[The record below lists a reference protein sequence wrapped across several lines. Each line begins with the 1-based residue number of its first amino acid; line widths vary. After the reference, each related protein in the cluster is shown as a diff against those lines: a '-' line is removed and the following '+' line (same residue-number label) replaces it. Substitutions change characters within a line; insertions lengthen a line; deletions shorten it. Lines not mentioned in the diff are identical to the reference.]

1 MDAQRW
7 QQIDSIFQA
16 ALERA
21 PQERAAF
28 LDEVCSGDHH
38 LRSDVEAMLSSDEQ
52 GWELLEGNAFEA
64 AADLL
69 AEEQPD
75 LSAGDEVGH
84 YRVLDLLGVGGMGQ
98 VYLAE
103 DRRLGRKVALKLLPA
118 SFTRRG
124 SRLLRFQQE
133 ARAASALNHPNI
145 VTIYDIWEI
154 EGRHLIATEYIEGET
169 LRERIKRGKLE
180 AEEALDVSI
189 QVASALWAAHQAGIA
204 HLDIKPENI
213 MLRRDGYVKV
223 LDFGLA
229 KLTERES
236 LTQNNICEASAET
249 DVTPSLVTGTVK
261 YMSPEQAR
269 GLTLDVRSDIFS
281 LGIVTYEMLAGR
293 TPFNGETTIG
303 IIASLLKEEPAPL
316 SRFIPDLPV
325 ELERV
330 ISRAL
335 SKNRDERYQT
345 VNDLL
350 VAMKEILREV
360 GDRPSLRAI
369 GRGGQS
375 RQATTDHASAVSGL
389 LFIQRAAKAIRQNTL
404 LAVSTLLV
412 TAVIAWL
419 ILYNSSRLARNDTGA
434 ANELN
439 AARVKAG
446 DLDPTFGAGGK
457 VITRMS
463 QESGNDD
470 IQTIALQSDGRII
483 AVGPAWRGDTN
494 KDFGVVR
501 YNLDGTLDD
510 TFGTGGKVVTNI
522 SNINNEDIAFAV
534 AIQPD
539 GRAVVA
545 GFAFNGSEG
554 PDFALARYNTD
565 GSLDMTFGAGGK
577 TVTPLGGDD
586 KVLGLVI
593 QGDGK
598 IVAAGH
604 ASTDFALVRYNTD
617 GSPDRSFGKG
627 GKVITDVSAA
637 NLNDN
642 AFDLALQEDGR
653 IIACGF
659 IFDRTT
665 GGDTALVRYN
675 TDGSLDTSFGTGG
688 KVIINLS
695 PINGHDHA
703 YQVAI
708 QPDNKIVAVGNVN
721 NGSTGRDFAV
731 IRLNAD
737 GSLDTSFGKGGIV
750 TTDVDGQDT
759 AHAIALQPDGC
770 IIAAGYCADFRDYAL
785 ARYNGDGGLDPSFG
799 KGGIVIANISP
810 TNGGDA
816 ISSLA
821 LWPDG
826 RLIAAGSAYNG
837 TDNDFALARFDVR

>member
-1 MDAQRW
+1 MDIHRW
-7 QQIDSIFQA
+7 QQIERIFQA
-16 ALERA
+16 ALELD
-21 PQERAAF
+21 PGERAAF
-28 LDEVCSGDHH
+28 LHEACSGDPR
-38 LRSDVEAMLSSDEQ
+38 LSGEVEAMLSADEQ
-52 GWELLEGNAFEA
+52 GWDLLEGNAFEA

-69 AEEQPD
+69 ADDYIE
-75 LSAGDEVGH
+75 LAAGRALGH
-84 YRVLDLLGVGGMGQ
+84 YRVLGLLGAGGMGQ

-103 DRRLGRKVALKLLPA
+103 DIRLGRKVALKLLPTTY
-118 SFTRRG
+118 TRNE
-124 SRLLRFQQE
+124 SRLRRFQQE
-133 ARAASALNHPNI
+133 ARSASALNHPNI
-145 VTIYDIWEI
+145 VTIHDIWEI
-154 EGRHLIATEYIEGET
+154 EGLHLIATEYIDGET
-169 LRERIKRGKLE
+169 LRRRIKRGDLSTGE
-180 AEEALDVSI
+180 VLDISI
-189 QVASALWAAHQAGIA
+189 QVASALSEAHKAGIV

-236 LTQNNICEASAET
+236 LTSNYNSEASA
-249 DVTPSLVTGTVK
+249 DADGLVTGTVK

-269 GLTLDVRSDIFS
+269 GLALDVRSDIFS
-281 LGIVTYEMLAGR
+281 LGVVTYEMLAR
-293 TPFNGETTIG
+293 CTPFEGETTTE
-303 IIASLLKEEPAPL
+303 IIATLLKEEPAPL

-325 ELERV
+325 GLERV

-335 SKNRDERYQT
+335 AKNRDERFQT

-350 VAMKEILREV
+350 VAIKEIVPDEV
-360 GDRPSLRAI
+360 DRRSPRAI
-369 GRGGQS
+369 RHGGQS
-375 RQATTDHASAVSGL
+375 GQATVDRAAAASGSPFLRQA
-389 LFIQRAAKAIRQNTL
+389 AKVIRQHTL
-404 LAVSTLLV
+404 SAGSTLLV
-412 TAVIAWL
+412 TAAIAGL
-419 ILYNSSRLARNDTGA
+419 VLYNSGGLARKNIGA

-439 AARVKAG
+439 TAQVRAG
-446 DLDPTFGAGGK
+446 GLDPTFGAGGK

-470 IQTIALQSDGRII
+470 IQTVALQSDGRII

-510 TFGTGGKVVTNI
+510 TFGIGGKVLTNI

-534 AIQPD
+534 AIQID
-539 GRAVVA
+539 GRVVVG

-565 GSLDMTFGAGGK
+565 GSLDTTFGAGGK
-577 TVTPLGGDD
+577 VVTPLGGDD

-593 QGDGK
+593 QPDGK

-617 GSPDRSFGKG
+617 GSLDRSFGKG

-642 AFDLALQEDGR
+642 ALDLALQEDGR

-665 GGDTALVRYN
+665 GGDAALVRYN
-675 TDGSLDTSFGTGG
+675 TDGSLDTSFGIGG
-688 KVIINLS
+688 RFIMNLS
-695 PINGHDHA
+695 PVNGHDHA

-721 NGSTGRDFAV
+721 NGSTGRDFTV
-731 IRLNAD
+731 FRLNAD
-737 GSLDTSFGKGGIV
+737 GSLDPSFGKGGIV

-759 AHAIALQPDGC
+759 AHAIALQPDGL
-770 IIAAGYCADFRDYAL
+770 ITAAGYCADFGDFAL
-785 ARYNGDGGLDPSFG
+785 ARYNADGGLDPSFG
-799 KGGIVIANISP
+799 KGGIVVTNISP
-810 TNGGDA
+810 TNGRDA
-816 ISSLA
+816 VSSIA
-821 LWPDG
+821 LLPDG

-837 TDNDFALARFDVR
+837 TDNDFAIARFDVR